1 MAICRDLLFHPQEH
15 ELDIPQIEK
24 MLQKIQYSD
33 EGEGGSAG
41 GSIRLEF
48 LAMDRTQLSRLT
60 MQRYQA
66 MHPTD
71 RSTTLSHWWAVEQ
84 QHHDTFRN
92 MYPLVLGR
100 GRK

>member
-1 MAICRDLLFHPQEH
+1 MIRGVRDIAH
-15 ELDIPQIEK
+15 
-24 MLQKIQYSD
+24 
-33 EGEGGSAG
+33 GEEEDAPGGSNG
-41 GSIRLEF
+41 LEF
-48 LAMDRTQLSRLT
+48 LAMDRAQLSQLT

-92 MYPLVLGR
+92 MYPLVLG
-100 GRK
+100 KMKQ